1 MQGYRKVLTR
11 KARHLLSAL
20 VMANCVTA
28 AEGAAGQEVEGGWRF
43 TSSAL
48 ASLWF
53 HGMASVDAFG
63 PGPNPLYE
71 PAYPGEIRRRKVEA
85 GLGATSLD
93 RRAGYFR
100 DAFRR
105 DPAFEVFHFLPL
117 YFTQAGRTEVFS
129 ALEALAGTE
138 EGIPRGVTT
147 RSAFGVAAAG
157 ASLQTPTQRGVLGE
171 FVHVL
176 QEEWAEYYESSWQR
190 TAEQR
195 RAAEQTLR
203 ALWAG
208 EFQPVLASSL
218 HTMGFSGGTVILA
231 QPIGAEGRIFSG
243 SPRSSSDNV
252 LVVSTPAEPRQAPFA
267 AYAMLREMSFPL
279 VRRVMADVGGR
290 TVDPNEEEN
299 VAADAAVQVGALLL
313 ERYLPD
319 RLPDYRRFF
328 LSRAV
333 TSLPAGSTG
342 SAIDAAFQDAFPL
355 AATLKVALMEELF
368 STNQDGVRE

>member
-1 MQGYRKVLTR
+1 
-11 KARHLLSAL
+11 
-20 VMANCVTA
+20 MAT
-28 AEGAAGQEVEGGWRF
+28 AEGAAGQEVEAGWRF

-53 HGMASVDAFG
+53 HGMASVDPFG
-63 PGPNPLYE
+63 PGPNPLYD
-71 PAYPGEIRRRKVEA
+71 PAYPGEIRRRKTEA
-85 GLGATSLD
+85 GIGSTSLD

-100 DAFRR
+100 NAFRR

-117 YFTQAGRTEVFS
+117 YFTQAGRTEVLS
-129 ALEALAGTE
+129 ALEILAETE
-138 EGIPRGVTT
+138 EGIPGGVTT

-171 FVHVL
+171 FVQVL
-176 QEEWAEYYESSWQR
+176 QEEWVEFYQSHWQR
-190 TAEQR
+190 TSEQR
-195 RAAEQTLR
+195 RAAQETLQ
-203 ALWAG
+203 ALWVG
-208 EFQPVLASSL
+208 EFQPALASPL
-218 HTMGFSGGTVILA
+218 QTMGFSGGTVILA

-243 SPRSSSDNV
+243 SSRSSSDNV
-252 LVVSTPAEPRQAPFA
+252 LVISTPTEPGEARFA

-279 VRRVMADVGGR
+279 VRRVMAEVGGR
-290 TVDPNEEEN
+290 TVDPNEEEK
-299 VAADAAVQVGALLL
+299 VAAYAAVQVGALLL

-333 TSLPAGSTG
+333 SSLPAGPTG
-342 SAIDAAFQDAFPL
+342 SAIDAAFQSAFPL
-355 AATLKVALMEELF
+355 AATLKVALREELF